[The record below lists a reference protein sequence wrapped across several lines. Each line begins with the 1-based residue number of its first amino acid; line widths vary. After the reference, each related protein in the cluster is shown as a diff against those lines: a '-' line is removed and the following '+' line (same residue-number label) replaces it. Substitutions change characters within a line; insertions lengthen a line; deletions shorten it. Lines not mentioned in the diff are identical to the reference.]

1 LTKPFGYANNPLAEG
16 ALNMNPTRR
25 SLLVSAIPRRVKSKA
40 RHHSAATRAPK
51 VKRKAAPAKKK
62 PAPAKNKP
70 TLAKNTAN
78 AGDIAQASKSE
89 KSRDSILVAAARLF
103 RRQGYSATTLRQI
116 AATAEI
122 KAASIYYY
130 FDSKEAILE
139 EVLHRG
145 LIGIFESVK
154 TVVKEAGKV
163 SHRRRIGLAIE
174 AHLVA
179 LLEASDFSSANIRI
193 YGQLPEHLKKAHRP
207 LRRAYAKY
215 WDQLFLAARRAGEI
229 RADIEIVPLRI
240 FVLGALNWTIEWFN
254 FGSKDAVLKL
264 ARRTELLIFD
274 GLKKP

>member
-1 LTKPFGYANNPLAEG
+1 
-16 ALNMNPTRR
+16 MNPTRR
-25 SLLVSAIPRRVKSKA
+25 SLLVSAIPRRVKSNAK
-40 RHHSAATRAPK
+40 RHSAATRAPK
-51 VKRKAAPAKKK
+51 VKRK
-62 PAPAKNKP
+62 PAPAKNK
-70 TLAKNTAN
+70 ADV
-78 AGDIAQASKSE
+78 GDIAQASKSE

-264 ARRTELLIFD
+264 AHRTELLIFD
-274 GLKKP
+274 GVKKA